1 MLKRTAILSILAA
14 FLVWT
19 APAGALM
26 IDNLAE
32 GGTSL
37 AIDDILD
44 TDAWWSLESGL
55 ANANTYGG
63 KRYSQLDWQP
73 DIAGSP
79 GDWATLD
86 TNVGGSGV
94 AAFERVGDP
103 RWWFGY
109 GERAFD
115 FTWDKDWSGA
125 GEDLLKITLGGNGAP
140 EILRINFYIHG
151 TIGGAAKYLNDDIT
165 FAVGQT
171 VGYYDLRGLI
181 TNPQNVDVPEL
192 RKHVTGMAVYYVGA
206 ENTDTDSL
214 GFSLDTVELVPI
226 PEPTTMG
233 LLIAGAVGLIA
244 RKRRAATRERRA

>member
-1 MLKRTAILSILAA
+1 MLKPIATLSILVAIFA
-14 FLVWT
+14 W
-19 APAGALM
+19 ANPAGALM
-26 IDNLAE
+26 IDDLAE

-55 ANANTYGG
+55 TNAHTYGG
-63 KRYSQLDWQP
+63 KRYTQLDWQP
-73 DIAGSP
+73 NAAGNP

-94 AAFERVGDP
+94 AEFERVGDP

-115 FTWDKDWSGA
+115 FTWDKDWSGSDK
-125 GEDLLKITLGGNGAP
+125 DLLKITLGGNGAP
-140 EILRINFYIHG
+140 EELRINFYMHG
-151 TIGGAAKYLNDDIT
+151 TIGGVAKYLNDDIT

-181 TNPQNVDVPEL
+181 PNPQNVDVPEL
-192 RKHVTGMAVYYVGA
+192 RKHITGMAVYYVA
-206 ENTDTDSL
+206 WENTDTDRL

-226 PEPTTMG
+226 PEPATMG
-233 LLIAGAVGLIA
+233 LLITGAVALIA
-244 RKRRAATRERRA
+244 RRRRA